1 MKEGRVER
9 ERGPSQGRGFIER
22 EGRGSGGGV
31 VRERKEN
38 DTHHGSV
45 NPVMSPIGPSSS
57 SSSAVTTSSS
67 SMPSHR
73 THSNDEHS
81 MGQGQGQGR
90 GEGRG

>member
-57 SSSAVTTSSS
+57 SSAVTTSSS

-73 THSNDEHS
+73 AHNNDEHS

>member
-1 MKEGRVER
+1 M
-9 ERGPSQGRGFIER
+9 
-22 EGRGSGGGV
+22 
-31 VRERKEN
+31 RERKEN

-73 THSNDEHS
+73 AHNNDEHS
-81 MGQGQGQGR
+81 YHFY
-90 GEGRG
+90 